1 MGRRWGLKRYFYGCA
16 DYSALEVLVRRIR
29 HSSKN
34 ESSPVL
40 DFKTNIVF
48 KLKEVT
54 PAEALELVQ
63 PMLLEDETIFAA
75 FKTIRDHVVF
85 TNHRVIAVNVEGIT
99 GKQKDFTSLPY
110 LKIQAFS
117 VRTASLLA
125 LDTVM
130 DLWFNSM
137 GIVTFEFSGKF
148 DIAAFNKLIGQYIL
162 KAPASN

>member
-1 MGRRWGLKRYFYGCA
+1 M
-16 DYSALEVLVRRIR
+16 
-29 HSSKN
+29 
-34 ESSPVL
+34 L
-40 DFKTNIVF
+40 DFKTNIIF

-110 LKIQAFS
+110 IKIQAFS

-125 LDTVM
+125 VDTVM

-137 GIVTFEFSGKF
+137 GIVTFEFSGRF

>member
-1 MGRRWGLKRYFYGCA
+1 MG
-16 DYSALEVLVRRIR
+16 ALAAFWRRIR
-29 HSSKN
+29 HDPKPKN
-34 ESSPVL
+34 ESSTVL

-54 PAEALELVQ
+54 PAEALDLVQ
-63 PMLLEDETIFAA
+63 PMLLDDETIFAA

-99 GKQKDFTSLPY
+99 GKQKDYTSLPY

-125 LDTVM
+125 VDTVM